1 VSALFRP
8 WESPVLIRLIFAYCN
23 EERKG
28 IICLALTP
36 ICNLNYNSNPPYT
49 KTFLRLFVSTCRT
62 LYREHVTLLKAA
74 DLREFCRQLATAA
87 GASQIAS
94 DLVADSLV
102 ASNLRGVDSHGVS
115 LLPYYLAQWK
125 TADVDVQATGDIASE
140 AGCCINFDGR
150 NAIGQLVA
158 ARCCEHAVR
167 LADQCGVGL
176 VTARESNHFGAAAYW
191 AKRISDQRRIGIVLC
206 NASPLVPPWQ
216 GREGRLGTNPIC
228 MAVPGGEEPAWLLDM
243 ATTTVAANKIFK
255 AFNNQTPTIPAGWA
269 MDKEGVPTT
278 STNEAYHGLLMPLG
292 GYKGSGLA
300 VMVEILCA
308 VLSGSAIG
316 TELGGIRFPGKP
328 VRVSQFFLAI
338 DVARFMPV
346 GEFGARMDK
355 LIRMLKSTA
364 PAKGYEEVL
373 VANDPE
379 RRVEAER
386 LQHGIP
392 IDAGTWERLTKSAA
406 ALNVPSPPLLPASP
420 PTSGS

>member
-1 VSALFRP
+1 MNYVT
-8 WESPVLIRLIFAYCN
+8 VLQAD
-23 EERKG
+23 
-28 IICLALTP
+28 
-36 ICNLNYNSNPPYT
+36 
-49 KTFLRLFVSTCRT
+49 
-62 LYREHVTLLKAA
+62 
-74 DLREFCRQLATAA
+74 DLRAFCRRLAAAA
-87 GASQIAS
+87 GASSLAS

-125 TADVDVQATGDIASE
+125 IRDVDIHATGRIAAE
-140 AGCCINFDGR
+140 TGATLTFDGEH
-150 NAIGQLVA
+150 AIGQLVA
-158 ARCCEHAVR
+158 ATCCDHAAR
-167 LADQCGVGL
+167 LADEYGVGL

-191 AKRISDQRRIGIVLC
+191 ARRISAQRRIGIVLC

-255 AFNNQTPTIPAGWA
+255 AFNNQTPSIPAGWA

-278 STNEAYHGLLMPLG
+278 STEEAYHGLLMPLG

-316 TELGGIRFPGKP
+316 TELGGIRFPGKR
-328 VRVSQFFLAI
+328 VRVGQFYLAI
-338 DVARFMPV
+338 EIERFMPV
-346 GEFGARMDK
+346 EEFGARMDK
-355 LIRMLKSTA
+355 LIRMLKSTP
-364 PAKGYEEVL
+364 PAKGYDEVL

-379 RRVEAER
+379 RRIEAER
-386 LQHGIP
+386 NQDRHSDRRGDLGSPGCQ
-392 IDAGTWERLTKSAA
+392 ERRQILG
-406 ALNVPSPPLLPASP
+406 VPRCRTLPAGIAGGGGGG
-420 PTSGS
+420 GSLGRQAGS

>member
-1 VSALFRP
+1 MYV
-8 WESPVLIRLIFAYCN
+8 
-23 EERKG
+23 
-28 IICLALTP
+28 CLH
-36 ICNLNYNSNPPYT
+36 
-49 KTFLRLFVSTCRT
+49 CRT
-62 LYREHVTLLKAA
+62 LYRDHVTLLQAD
-74 DLREFCRQLATAA
+74 DLRAFCRQLSAAA
-87 GASQIAS
+87 GASRIAS

-125 TADVDVQATGDIASE
+125 SADVDIRATGRIAAE
-140 AGCCINFDGR
+140 TGACLTFDGE

-158 ARCCEHAVR
+158 ATCCDEAAR
-167 LADQCGVGL
+167 LADTYGVGI
-176 VTARESNHFGAAAYW
+176 VTARESNHFGAAGYW
-191 AKRISDQRRIGIVLC
+191 AKRISAERRIGMVLC

-255 AFNNQTPTIPAGWA
+255 AFNNQTPSIPAGWA

-278 STNEAYHGLLMPLG
+278 STDEAYHGLLMPLG

-308 VLSGSAIG
+308 VLSASAIG

-328 VRVSQFFLAI
+328 VRVGQFYLAI
-338 DVARFMPV
+338 DVARFMPLD
-346 GEFGARMDK
+346 EFGSRMDK
-355 LIRMLKSTA
+355 LIRMLRSTA
-364 PAKGYEEVL
+364 PAKGYQEVL

-379 RRVEAER
+379 RRVEAQR
-386 LQHGIP
+386 MQTGIP
-392 IDAGTWERLTKSAA
+392 IDPGTWERLCKSATE
-406 ALNVPSPPLLPASP
+406 LKVPLPL
-420 PTSGS
+420 

>member
-1 VSALFRP
+1 M
-8 WESPVLIRLIFAYCN
+8 N
-23 EERKG
+23 
-28 IICLALTP
+28 
-36 ICNLNYNSNPPYT
+36 
-49 KTFLRLFVSTCRT
+49 
-62 LYREHVTLLKAA
+62 HVTLIQA
-74 DLREFCRQLATAA
+74 DALRAFCRQLAAAA
-87 GASQIAS
+87 GAAPTAS
-94 DLVADSLV
+94 ELVADSLV

-115 LLPYYLAQWK
+115 LLPYYLAQWQC
-125 TADVDVQATGDIASE
+125 ADVDVRGVGKIASE
-140 AGCCINFDGR
+140 TGACITFDGE

-158 ARCCEHAVR
+158 ASCCDHAVR
-167 LADQCGVGL
+167 LAGEFGVGV

-191 AKRISDQRRIGIVLC
+191 AKRISAERRIGIVFC

-255 AFNNQTPTIPAGWA
+255 AFNNKTPSIPAGWA

-278 STNEAYHGLLMPLG
+278 STDEAYHGLLMPLG

-316 TELGGIRFPGKP
+316 SELGGIRFPGKP
-328 VRVSQFFLAI
+328 VRVGQFYLALE
-338 DVARFMPV
+338 VERFMPV
-346 GEFGARMDK
+346 TEFGARMDK

-379 RRVEAER
+379 RRVETER
-386 LQHGIP
+386 TVTGIP
-392 IDAGTWERLTKSAA
+392 VDAGTWDRLTGSAA
-406 ALNVPSPPLLPASP
+406 TLGVPLPALAE
-420 PTSGS
+420 